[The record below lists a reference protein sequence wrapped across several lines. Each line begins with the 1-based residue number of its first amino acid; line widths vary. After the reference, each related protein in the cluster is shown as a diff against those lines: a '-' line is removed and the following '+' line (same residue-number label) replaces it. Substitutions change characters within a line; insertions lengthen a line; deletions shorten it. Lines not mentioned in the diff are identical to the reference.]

1 MSSPNASNSIKTF
14 NEKVK
19 GITIATL
26 TTVAE
31 DGTPHNRPMATQEA
45 DSEGNLWFF
54 TDTNA
59 PKVKEIERHQ
69 KASVSF
75 ISTSD
80 NRYVSAYGTAQLVQ
94 DRQKVKDLWQP
105 ILKAWFP
112 NGPEDPN
119 VALIKVNVTDAEYW
133 EGPSGIV
140 GRLTALT
147 SSIVSGKPNQGQ
159 TDEKINLK

>member
-1 MSSPNASNSIKTF
+1 MSSSNDTIKTF
-14 NEKVK
+14 NEKIK
-19 GITIATL
+19 GIVIATL

-54 TDTNA
+54 TDANA
-59 PKVKEIERHQ
+59 PKVGEIRRHS
-69 KASVSF
+69 KTSVSY

-80 NRYVSAYGTAQLVQ
+80 NRYVSAYGNAQLVQ
-94 DRQKVKDLWQP
+94 DRQKIKDLWQP

-112 NGPEDPN
+112 NGPDDPN
-119 VALIKVNVTDAEYW
+119 LALIKINVTDAEYW

-140 GRLTALT
+140 GRITALT
-147 SSIVSGKPNQGQ
+147 ASIVSGKPNQGQ

>member
-1 MSSPNASNSIKTF
+1 MSGFNDNIKTF

-19 GITIATL
+19 GIVIATL

-45 DSEGNLWFF
+45 DAEGNLWFF

-59 PKVKEIERHQ
+59 TKVNEIQKHA

-75 ISTSD
+75 VSTSD
-80 NRYVSAYGTAQLVQ
+80 NRYVSAYGNAELVQ

-112 NGPEDPN
+112 NGPDDPN
-119 VALIKVNVTDAEYW
+119 VSLIKINVTDAEYW

-140 GRLTALT
+140 GRIAALT
-147 SSIVSGKPNQGQ
+147 SSIVSGKPHQGQ
-159 TDEKINLK
+159 TDEKIDLK